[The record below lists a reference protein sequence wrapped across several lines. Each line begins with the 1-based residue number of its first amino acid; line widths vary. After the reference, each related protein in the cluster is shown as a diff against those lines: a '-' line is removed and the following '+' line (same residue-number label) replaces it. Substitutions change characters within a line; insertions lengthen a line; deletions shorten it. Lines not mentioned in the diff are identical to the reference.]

1 MSYVD
6 NYGNKTQDYPFNPN
20 GSIDG
25 ATGFCN
31 IDGRINIMMP
41 HPERLLH
48 INNFSWAPSDWKISP
63 WLKLFINAREWVDHV

>member
-6 NYGNKTQDYPFNPN
+6 NYGNKTKDYPFNPN

-41 HPERLLH
+41 HPERLCY
-48 INNFSWAPSDWKISP
+48 ISIIFHGHH
-63 WLKLFINAREWVDHV
+63 LIGKYHHG